1 MFTLGSSQTVVP
13 GGYILDIFRMA
24 VKINACKMNGEGS
37 CCGTGL
43 AWLSCS
49 TTWFSLL
56 NLGWY
61 NWQRLN
67 TGLHRTWLND
77 FIFTFHFSLSCIG
90 EGNGN
95 PLQCSCL
102 ENPRDGGAWWAAV
115 YGVTQS
121 RTRLKRLSSSSTI
134 EIENSKLPSSE
145 RPKALKEMFC
155 LHTFS
160 TTNFERS
167 LSRSVRNYFKRF

>member
-43 AWLSCS
+43 ALLSCS

-56 NLGWY
+56 DLGWY

-67 TGLHRTWLND
+67 TGLHRTRLND
-77 FIFTFHFSLSCIG
+77 FTFTIHFHALEKEMATHSSVLARRIPGMGEPGGLLSIG
-90 EGNGN
+90 SHRVGHDWSD
-95 PLQCSCL
+95 L
-102 ENPRDGGAWWAAV
+102 AAAAAAAAAV
-115 YGVTQS
+115 LYNPSNEFMYIITEKPSKEGISLIVQC
-121 RTRLKRLSSSSTI
+121 RNRLR
-134 EIENSKLPSSE
+134 EG
-145 RPKALKEMFC
+145 KE
-155 LHTFS
+155 L
-160 TTNFERS
+160 
-167 LSRSVRNYFKRF
+167 V